1 MVIGEEA
8 AIVEP
13 GDIGDTPP
21 ASELVR
27 LDSVGVECT
36 PESVKDPQACFT
48 TVCSV
53 LTEGMVVTVVSEDI
67 GGNLSSFRKLIIGTI
82 VSVNSKTVDAIFRS
96 WLRSLSR
103 PAGSTEGGDAGAVC
117 STTGGTAGRGSI
129 SAESYGTNCGKYSAY
144 PTVFGPAPV
153 RT

>member
-1 MVIGEEA
+1 MVTEEET

-21 ASELVR
+21 TSELVR
-27 LDSVGVECT
+27 LDSVGVECV

-53 LTEGMVVTVVSEDI
+53 LTEGMVVTVVSEDV

-82 VSVNSKTVDAIFRS
+82 VSANSKTVAAILCS

-103 PAGSTEGGDAGAVC
+103 PARSTEGDDAGAVC
-117 STTGGTAGRGSI
+117 STTGGTAWRGSI
-129 SAESYGTNCGKYSAY
+129 SAESYGQKCGKNSTH
-144 PTVFGPAPV
+144 PTVFDPAPV